1 MLFRPLRLLII
12 IGAAFIA
19 GIIYEKQ
26 KYKEMCGE
34 IGGTLTESIC
44 QIQISLI
51 VLSNIRSKEFY
62 TWQNSFA

>member
-44 QIQISLI
+44 KIQIQD
-51 VLSNIRSKEFY
+51 
-62 TWQNSFA
+62 

>member
-44 QIQISLI
+44 KIQIQDWFNCFIEYP
-51 VLSNIRSKEFY
+51 K
-62 TWQNSFA
+62 